1 MKQRVMRSEVLAA
14 CLVMWTASGALGQAA
29 EPVLSGPK
37 VEEAS
42 VPGESRSFGDRL
54 PRGAAEIPPR
64 LFQRALDNLR
74 GREAPSEVR
83 VSGEQERALREAES
97 AFRRDQVAYFAQHRE
112 EIRGLAESLGVE
124 VPANAPPN
132 RMIEALRSRLQAESG
147 GRRPGGGA
155 GEPGAMNDPEQ
166 QARYTAIMRLRELS
180 EGAPKPRD
188 LHVRLWS
195 VLNEAQREHMLTLL
209 KTYREEAELQ
219 RRIDLG
225 LTAGAGRSGRPIDE
239 ESRAEPFTDINDPR
253 LPEAVRERLAG
264 LSPRERV
271 RALERMNERLRQAWR
286 RQGGGGRPGL
296 ESKPPPSMDQV
307 EVPPPP
313 DGTRK

>member
-1 MKQRVMRSEVLAA
+1 MKQRVMRTGVLAA
-14 CLVMWTASGALGQAA
+14 CLVMWTASGAPGQAA
-29 EPVLSGPK
+29 DPVLSGPK

-54 PRGAAEIPPR
+54 PRGVSEIPHR
-64 LFQRALDNLR
+64 LFQRALGSLR
-74 GREAPSEVR
+74 RSDSPPEVR
-83 VSGEQERALREAES
+83 TSADQERALREAEN
-97 AFRRDQVAYFAQHRE
+97 AFRRDQFAYFAQHRE

-132 RMIEALRSRLQAESG
+132 RMIEALRNRLQAESG
-147 GRRPGGGA
+147 GRLPGGGA

-180 EGAPKPRD
+180 EGAPKTRD

-225 LTAGAGRSGRPIDE
+225 LTPGAGRSGRPTEE

-271 RALERMNERLRQAWR
+271 RALERMNERLQQALR
-286 RQGGGGRPGL
+286 RQGGGGRPG
-296 ESKPPPSMDQV
+296 SKPPPSMDQV